1 MMDADS
7 ELVGWVIWGKK
18 GIEYA
23 ANFPLPYVTNVSDF
37 QGRSGIEWTRV
48 PMGHVYS
55 WEK

>member
-23 ANFPLPYVTNVSDF
+23 TNFPLPYVTNVSDF
-37 QGRSGIEWTRV
+37 QGRSRIEWTRA

-55 WEK
+55 QEK